1 MQKQQQIKILIVDD
15 HSMVRRGLVAI
26 LKNYPEFLITGEAR
40 DGKKAITLCIQNQPD
55 VILMD
60 LKMPELDGVATTRKI
75 LQRWPEIR
83 VIALTSFLEKE
94 LVQDALQAGA
104 IGYLLKNVSGETL
117 AEAIRSAYAG
127 KPALSHEALTSL
139 VQSDPAPQPGEDLTR
154 REYEVLAELVKGFS
168 NPEIAVQLS
177 ISRSTVKS
185 HISSILSKLGVAN
198 RAEAIA
204 LTIKHNLLGHNR

>member
-1 MQKQQQIKILIVDD
+1 MHKAKQIKVLIVDD
-15 HSMVRRGLVAI
+15 HSMVRRGLAAI
-26 LKNYPEFLITGEAR
+26 LKNYPEFQVIGEAR
-40 DGKKAITLCIQNQPD
+40 DGNQAMALCARNQPD

-75 LQRWPEIR
+75 LQKWSEIR

-104 IGYLLKNVSGETL
+104 IGYLLKNISGEAL
-117 AEAIRSAYAG
+117 AEAIHAAYTG
-127 KPALSHEALTSL
+127 KPALSHEALISL
-139 VQSDPAPQPGEDLTR
+139 VQSDPEPKPGKDLTK
-154 REYEVLAELVKGFS
+154 REVEVLGELVKGFT

-177 ISRSTVKS
+177 ISKSTVKS
-185 HISSILSKLGVAN
+185 HISSILSKLGVSH

-204 LTIKHNLLGHNR
+204 LAIKHNIVNHNR